1 MLAAM
6 ALTLTLQLAP
16 AVEDPSQ
23 TTHLPQTVF
32 AEAPAKPRMRSWGWT
47 AAGAY
52 GFSSFGAGVAGIV
65 AYHTDTANRSKVN
78 LAMGLGAIA
87 GLIPGFLIGNEA
99 RKEENEKTRAY
110 IPIVDVLGT
119 MTAISGYVITH

>member
-16 AVEDPSQ
+16 AADPSQ
-23 TTHLPQTVF
+23 TTHLPAAVF
-32 AEAPAKPRMRSWGWT
+32 AEAPAKPSTRSWGWT

-52 GFSSFGAGVAGIV
+52 GFSSFGAGVGGLV
-65 AYHTDTANRSKVN
+65 AYHTGTTEPSKVN
-78 LAMGLGAIA
+78 LAMAIGAIA
-87 GLIPGFLIGNEA
+87 GLLPGFLIGNEA
-99 RKEENEKTRAY
+99 RKEENDKTRAY

-119 MTAISGYVITH
+119 MTAVSSYVITH

>member
-16 AVEDPSQ
+16 AVDDPSQ

-32 AEAPAKPRMRSWGWT
+32 AEAPAKPRLRSWGWT

-52 GFSSFGAGVAGIV
+52 GFSTFGAGVGGVV
-65 AYHTDTANRSKVN
+65 AYHTGTTEHSKVN
-78 LAMGLGAIA
+78 LAMAIGAIA
-87 GLIPGFLIGNEA
+87 GLLPGFLIGNEA

-119 MTAISGYVITH
+119 MTAITGYVITR

>member
-16 AVEDPSQ
+16 AVDASSQ

-32 AEAPAKPRMRSWGWT
+32 AEAPAKPKMRSWGWT

-52 GFSSFGAGVAGIV
+52 GFSSFGAGVGGLF
-65 AYHTDTANRSKVN
+65 AYHTGTIERSKVN
-78 LAMGLGAIA
+78 LAMAIGAIICIA
-87 GLIPGFLIGNEA
+87 SIPFVPIGVPVLLSSLAILIAVPSSRGAEPDHVADIELPA
-99 RKEENEKTRAY
+99 
-110 IPIVDVLGT
+110 
-119 MTAISGYVITH
+119 

>member
-1 MLAAM
+1 MLAAL

-23 TTHLPQTVF
+23 STHLPQTVF

-52 GFSSFGAGVAGIV
+52 GFSTFGAGVAGIV
-65 AYHTDTANRSKVN
+65 AYHTDQTNHSKVN

-87 GLIPGFLIGNEA
+87 GLIPGLLIGNEA
-99 RKEENEKTRAY
+99 RKEENDKARAY

-119 MTAISGYVITH
+119 MTAISAYVITR